1 MPAGRSYFWNNA
13 IIAQLR
19 QELAPSPGR
28 LAGTLRDA
36 LSIVVAVVLAMTL
49 RVQGI
54 SLALALLFLMQ
65 RERPSLSFRVGLEI
79 FTGSAVACTTSLAWV
94 HVTDGNGVA
103 RFFGIVLGILIA
115 SFLMSATRIPLFWT
129 IFAFYWFVD
138 LSAWDTSR
146 SSKTIVALCLHTV
159 ASLTI
164 VILSAVVV
172 THLFGTRHS
181 LEEFRREIDK
191 RTLSLSHFFR
201 VLADGEPQPGT
212 EQFRIVHNEVVQY
225 AHARDR
231 YLNELY
237 DRLQDSSHGLSNLPL
252 GVHYRIGL
260 LTRAM
265 ERSALLGFSSV
276 HKIDATHRDA
286 YLTLANLCESL
297 STPNAPAARYDIPSS
312 GPASI
317 LDIFVELQQYA
328 TSIRQNENQL
338 PSPLTPAVQTQW
350 PSSRSFRLFRA
361 GPLNTPGAALY
372 ALKLTLAATVCYVL
386 YNAVVWQGIL
396 TCVVTVLFTGLSST
410 GTMRQKQLYR
420 LAGAVLGGVLGIAT
434 VSVLYPHMDSIT
446 SLVVVVAAVSF
457 LSGWV
462 LRSPRMSYVGVQIG
476 FGFFLTALPG
486 FSATSNISPA
496 RDRVIGVVLGILV
509 MWFIFDQLWPSRTS
523 DALRQ
528 CLVIIN
534 SATHQ
539 LRRIREHCVDT
550 SDRIDFN
557 ALRESV
563 SSELANVQQL
573 EFGVYFEGGRHRAR
587 EIARTRH
594 LIREIE
600 SSAAEFYLLA
610 KDHSH
615 ASSRSGSP

>member
-1 MPAGRSYFWNNA
+1 MLSGRSYLRKNA
-13 IIAQLR
+13 VIASLW
-19 QELAPSPGR
+19 QELATSPGR
-28 LAGTLRDA
+28 LAGSFRDT

-79 FTGSAVACTTSLAWV
+79 FTGSAVACATSLAWV
-94 HVTDGNGVA
+94 HVTDGNDVA

-129 IFAFYWFVD
+129 IFVFYWFVD

-146 SSKTIVALCLHTV
+146 SSATIVAFCLHTV
-159 ASLTI
+159 ASLAI
-164 VILSAVVV
+164 VVLSTVVV
-172 THLFGTRHS
+172 TYLFATRHPS
-181 LEEFRREIDK
+181 DELRREIET
-191 RTLSLSHFFR
+191 RTLCLCRFFR
-201 VLADGEPQPGT
+201 VMAVREPQPRT
-212 EQFRIVHNEVVQY
+212 EQFRTIHNKVVQY
-225 AHARDR
+225 AHAGDR

-237 DRLQDSSHGLSNLPL
+237 DRLRDGAPGSSSLPL
-252 GVHYRIGL
+252 GINYRIGL
-260 LTRAM
+260 LSRAM

-276 HKIDATHRDA
+276 HKIDAAHRNA
-286 YLTLANLCESL
+286 YLALADLCESL
-297 STPNAPAARYDIPSS
+297 SQPGAPVMQYDIPSNA
-312 GPASI
+312 PAS
-317 LDIFVELQQYA
+317 LRDIFVELQQYA

-350 PSSRSFRLFRA
+350 PSSRSFRLFRTGA
-361 GPLNTPGAALY
+361 LNTPAAALY

-386 YNAVVWQGIL
+386 YNAVAWQGIL

-420 LAGAVLGGVLGIAT
+420 LAGAILGGVLGIAT
-434 VSVLYPHMDSIT
+434 VSVLYPNTDSIT
-446 SLVVVVAAVSF
+446 SLVIVVAVVSF
-457 LSGWV
+457 LSGWI

-534 SATHQ
+534 SATNQ
-539 LRRIREHCVDT
+539 LRRIRGHCVGT

-600 SSAAEFYLLA
+600 SSAGEFYLLA

-615 ASSRSGSP
+615 ALSRSRSP

>member
-1 MPAGRSYFWNNA
+1 MLSDQSYLRKNA
-13 IIAQLR
+13 VIASLW
-19 QELAPSPGR
+19 QELEPSPGR
-28 LAGTLRDA
+28 LAGSLRDT

-54 SLALALLFLMQ
+54 SLALALLFLMK

-79 FTGSAVACTTSLAWV
+79 FTGSAVACATSLFWV
-94 HVTDGNGVA
+94 HITDGNDVA

-115 SFLMSATRIPLFWT
+115 SFLMSASRMPLFWT
-129 IFAFYWFVD
+129 IFAYYWFVD

-146 SSKTIVALCLHTV
+146 SSKTIVAFCLHTV
-159 ASLTI
+159 ASLAI

-172 THLFGTRHS
+172 TYLFGTRHP
-181 LEEFRREIDK
+181 LEEFRREINK
-191 RTLSLSHFFR
+191 RTRSLSHFFR
-201 VLADGEPQPGT
+201 VMADGEPQPGT
-212 EQFRIVHNEVVQY
+212 EQFRIVHNEVVHY
-225 AHARDR
+225 AHTRDR

-252 GVHYRIGL
+252 GIHYRIGL

-276 HKIDATHRDA
+276 HQIDATHRDA

-297 STPNAPAARYDIPSS
+297 STPNAPVARYDIPSS
-312 GPASI
+312 VPASLREI
-317 LDIFVELQQYA
+317 CVELQQYA

-338 PSPLTPAVQTQW
+338 PSPLTPAFQTQSQ
-350 PSSRSFRLFRA
+350 SSNSFRLFRA
-361 GPLNTPGAALY
+361 GAFNTPAAALY

-386 YNAVVWQGIL
+386 YNAVAWQGIL

-410 GTMRQKQLYR
+410 GAMRQKQLYR
-420 LAGAVLGGVLGIAT
+420 LAGAILGGLLGIAT
-434 VSVLYPHMDSIT
+434 VSLLYPNMDSIT
-446 SLVVVVAAVSF
+446 SLVIVVAAVSF

-462 LRSPRMSYVGVQIG
+462 LRSPQMSYVGVQIG

-496 RDRVIGVVLGILV
+496 RDRVIGVALGILV
-509 MWFIFDQLWPSRTS
+509 MWFIFDQLWPTRTS

-534 SATHQ
+534 RATNQ
-539 LRRIREHCVDT
+539 LRRTCEHSVDA

-563 SSELANVQQL
+563 SLELANAQQL
-573 EFGVYFEGGRHRAR
+573 GFGVYFEGGRHRAR
-587 EIARTRH
+587 EIARTQH
-594 LIREIE
+594 IIREIE
-600 SSAAEFYLLA
+600 SSAGEFYLLA
-610 KDHSH
+610 KDHSR
-615 ASSRSGSP
+615 ALSRPRSP

>member
-1 MPAGRSYFWNNA
+1 MSSDLPYLRKNA
-13 IIAQLR
+13 VIASLW

-28 LAGTLRDA
+28 LAGSFRDT

-54 SLALALLFLMQ
+54 SLALALLFLMR
-65 RERPSLSFRVGLEI
+65 RERTSLSFRVGLEI
-79 FTGSAVACTTSLAWV
+79 FTGSAVACATSLAWV
-94 HVTDGNGVA
+94 HVTDGNDVA

-115 SFLMSATRIPLFWT
+115 SFLMSATRMPLFWT

-237 DRLQDSSHGLSNLPL
+237 DRLQDSGHGLSNLPL

-297 STPNAPAARYDIPSS
+297 STPNAPLA
-312 GPASI
+312 
-317 LDIFVELQQYA
+317 
-328 TSIRQNENQL
+328 
-338 PSPLTPAVQTQW
+338 PAVQTQW
-350 PSSRSFRLFRA
+350 PSGRSFRLFRA
-361 GPLNTPGAALY
+361 GALNTPVAALY

-386 YNAVVWQGIL
+386 YNAVAWQGIL

-410 GTMRQKQLYR
+410 GAMRQKQLYR
-420 LAGAVLGGVLGIAT
+420 LAGAILGGVLGIAT
-434 VSVLYPHMDSIT
+434 VSLLYPNMDSIT
-446 SLVVVVAAVSF
+446 SLVIVVAVVSF
-457 LSGWV
+457 LSGWI

-550 SDRIDFN
+550 
-557 ALRESV
+557 
-563 SSELANVQQL
+563 
-573 EFGVYFEGGRHRAR
+573 
-587 EIARTRH
+587 
-594 LIREIE
+594 
-600 SSAAEFYLLA
+600 
-610 KDHSH
+610 
-615 ASSRSGSP
+615 